1 MKTEEE
7 EIIKEL
13 QSLGHQL
20 IPNMICTS
28 EITFKKMLQ

>member
-13 QSLGHQL
+13 YSLGHQL
-20 IPNMICTS
+20 IPNMIYMS
-28 EITFKKMLQ
+28 EITFKKMLK